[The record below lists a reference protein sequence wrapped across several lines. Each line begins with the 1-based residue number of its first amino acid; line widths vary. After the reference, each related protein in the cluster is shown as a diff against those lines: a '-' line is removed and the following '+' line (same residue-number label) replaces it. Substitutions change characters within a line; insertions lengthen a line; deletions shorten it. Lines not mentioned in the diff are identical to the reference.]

1 MTPARHAG
9 YYGEVNNDGKSR
21 STPPHPAASTR
32 LLAGLA
38 GSKPPRGDFRSAG
51 RCDETPALAFEE
63 ETTILRE
70 RDTALINDR
79 IRAREVRT
87 IGEDGAQL
95 GILPTREAL
104 RIAQEKGLD
113 LVMVAAD
120 AAPPVCKIMDYGRH
134 KFETEKKTREAK
146 KKQHVVSIKELTVS
160 YKIGEH
166 DYQVRLRAIQK
177 FIAEGDKVKVTVRF
191 RGREMQHTELG
202 QQLLMKFANDVKDI
216 AVVERDPKQE
226 GRTLFMILAPKKEK

>member
-1 MTPARHAG
+1 LRHRLWLGRERRKQKRTFSPGGTASWVAG
-9 YYGEVNNDGKSR
+9 RKS
-21 STPPHPAASTR
+21 AK
-32 LLAGLA
+32 AGLSEPWA
-38 GSKPPRGDFRSAG
+38 GACTCLSAF
-51 RCDETPALAFEE
+51 LEE

-70 RDTALINDR
+70 RDTTLINER

-134 KFETEKKTREAK
+134 KFETEKKAKEAR

-160 YKIGEH
+160 YKIGQH
-166 DYQVRLRAIQK
+166 DYEVRLRAIQK

-191 RGREMQHTELG
+191 RGREMQHMELG
-202 QQLLMKFANDVKDI
+202 AQLLGKFAGDVKDI
-216 AVVERDPKQE
+216 AVIERDPKAE
-226 GRTLFMILAPKKEK
+226 GRTLFLILAPKKEK